1 MQDENNTWRPHFKS
15 LHSLSLSLSV
25 LKKKCSKVYNDSILA
40 SFLNIDVIQP
50 ELLECIRTIPN
61 LQFVHRCFVVV
72 QHNFSVYKS
81 GGRHFVFVTDRFLF
95 SVLKWKSINRYC
107 FFPCIYYYCNYNY
120 N

>member
-1 MQDENNTWRPHFKS
+1 MKREKKNYNILLFVNKRCHLKKKKRMHDENNTWRPHFKS

-25 LKKKCSKVYNDSILA
+25 LKKKKCSKVYNDSILA

-81 GGRHFVFVTDRFLF
+81 GGTPFCFCDR
-95 SVLKWKSINRYC
+95 
-107 FFPCIYYYCNYNY
+107 
-120 N
+120 